1 MPSTVWYT
9 AAAVLF
15 FVPTFAAS
23 AFFGPACGIRSNA
36 ASQLTGC
43 DILIRAGLS
52 GQIFFSNDTE
62 YAVTIQSYYSG
73 DVQDVRPSCILK
85 PTTSQQ
91 VSDAIKPLN
100 REALGCWTVAIRSGG
115 HSPFPSNN
123 AANGVTIDLGGI
135 NSISYM
141 ENPDS
146 PGHGVAALGPGG
158 RWSEVYSALEEQG
171 VMTMG
176 GREGYVGVG
185 GFLLGGDIHDECGS
199 KSCGICSA
207 NSVFAQVVLAN
218 GSLIE
223 ANATAYADLFKALK
237 GGMNNLGVVTRFDL
251 RTFPAN
257 DIYGGIVAFAYADKE
272 PVVKSFITMVR
283 ENEENPAESG
293 FVSLS
298 WGPGRDPSVAF
309 ITANVDGVS
318 KSSSFAG
325 LADLGPLIDT
335 RSAVPNSEFVK
346 QLQGTLGLY
355 NVWFTQSFHATME
368 MGRKV
373 LEVFEALIAD
383 LEGKLDENATII
395 FVMTPLSTNYAHNG
409 PNILGLNEELTEPS
423 VVLQVECL
431 LPTPNDE
438 ALLTGKFEAVIDEI
452 SEHAAR
458 TGQSTIFKYINY
470 AHQTQDPLQSYG
482 GDNQDFLE
490 KVAQTYDPNG
500 FFQHRVS
507 GGFKISKSNR
517 A

>member
-1 MPSTVWYT
+1 MLRLLTPYSLTVKRSGQLDAVGSTRRNFLSGPMLGSGTCPYMHIEDCD
-9 AAAVLF
+9 VL
-15 FVPTFAAS
+15 
-23 AFFGPACGIRSNA
+23 I
-36 ASQLTGC
+36 
-43 DILIRAGLS
+43 DAGLS
-52 GQIFFSNDTE
+52 GKIFFSNDTE

-73 DVQDVRPSCILK
+73 DVQDVRPSCIFK

-91 VSDAIKPLN
+91 VSDAIKALN
-100 REALGCWTVAIRSGG
+100 SEAFGCWTVAIRSGG

-123 AANGVTIDLGGI
+123 AANGVTIDL
-135 NSISYM
+135 
-141 ENPDS
+141 
-146 PGHGVAALGPGG
+146 ALGPGG
-158 RWSEVYSALEEQG
+158 RWGEVYSALEEQG
-171 VMTMG
+171 VMTTG
-176 GREGYVGVG
+176 GREGHVGVG
-185 GFLLGGDIHDECGS
+185 GFLLGGGFS
-199 KSCGICSA
+199 WYSA
-207 NSVFAQVVLAN
+207 KYGLSADNVLNYEVVLAN

-223 ANATAYADLFKALK
+223 ANATAHADLFKALK

-257 DIYGGIVAFAYADKE
+257 DIYGGIVAFAYTEKE
-272 PVVKSFITMVR
+272 PVVQSLITMIR
-283 ENEENPAESG
+283 DNEENPAESG

-318 KSSSFAG
+318 NSSSFAG

-335 RSAVPNSEFVK
+335 RSAVPNSEFVR

-355 NVWFTQSFHATME
+355 NVWFTQSFHATMV

-383 LEGKLDENATII
+383 LEGRLDENATII
-395 FVMTPLSTNYAHNG
+395 FVLTPLSTNYANNG

-438 ALLTGKFEAVIDEI
+438 ALLTNKFGAVIDEI
-452 SEHAAR
+452 SEYAAR
-458 TGQSTIFKYINY
+458 TGQSTTFKYINY

-507 GGFKISKSNR
+507 GGFKISKSTR

>member
-1 MPSTVWYT
+1 MASTVWYT
-9 AAAVLF
+9 AAAVLS
-15 FVPTFAAS
+15 FVPALAAS
-23 AFFGPACGIRSNA
+23 TSFGPARGIRSNA
-36 ASQLTGC
+36 ASQFTGC
-43 DILIRAGLS
+43 DVLIDAGLS
-52 GQIFFSNDTE
+52 GKIFFSNDTE

-73 DVQDVRPSCILK
+73 DVQDVRPSCIFK

-91 VSDAIKPLN
+91 VSDAIKALN
-100 REALGCWTVAIRSGG
+100 SEAFGCWTVAIRSGG

-135 NSISYM
+135 NSITYTD
-141 ENPDS
+141 NPDS
-146 PGHGVAALGPGG
+146 QGHGVAALGPGG
-158 RWSEVYSALEEQG
+158 RWGEVYSALEEQG
-171 VMTMG
+171 VMTTG
-176 GREGYVGVG
+176 GREGHVGVG
-185 GFLLGGDIHDECGS
+185 GFLLGGGFS
-199 KSCGICSA
+199 WYSA
-207 NSVFAQVVLAN
+207 KYGLSADNVLNYEVVLAN

-223 ANATAYADLFKALK
+223 ANATAHADLFKALK

-257 DIYGGIVAFAYADKE
+257 DIYGGIVAFAYTEKE
-272 PVVKSFITMVR
+272 PVVQSLITMIR
-283 ENEENPAESG
+283 DNEENPAESG

-318 KSSSFAG
+318 NSSSFAG

-335 RSAVPNSEFVK
+335 RSAVPNSEFVR

-355 NVWFTQSFHATME
+355 NVWFTQSFHATMV

-383 LEGKLDENATII
+383 LEGRLDENATII
-395 FVMTPLSTNYAHNG
+395 FVLTPLSTNYANNG

-438 ALLTGKFEAVIDEI
+438 ALLTNKFGAVIDEI
-452 SEHAAR
+452 SEYAAR
-458 TGQSTIFKYINY
+458 TGQSTTFKYINY

-507 GGFKISKSNR
+507 GGFKISKSTR